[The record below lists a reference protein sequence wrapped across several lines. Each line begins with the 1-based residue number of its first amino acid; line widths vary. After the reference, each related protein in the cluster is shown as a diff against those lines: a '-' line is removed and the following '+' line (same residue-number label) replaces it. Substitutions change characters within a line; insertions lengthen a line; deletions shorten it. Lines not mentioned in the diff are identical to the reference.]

1 MSQKKY
7 RAQLK
12 ESSYYNGLYDKQHEE
27 GYGKK
32 KARKNPLL
40 KEINKSGADNDNIN
54 LTATFELLT
63 NSILLMGGKG
73 TGKEDRNY
81 YEI

>member
-1 MSQKKY
+1 
-7 RAQLK
+7 
-12 ESSYYNGLYDKQHEE
+12 
-27 GYGKK
+27 
-32 KARKNPLL
+32 L